1 MFNIGPLE
9 IKSRL
14 LLGTGK
20 FEDEATQTKAI
31 EAEANVTFVR
41 RMNLY
46 DKTYLIH

>member
-20 FEDEATQTKAI
+20 FEDEATQKK
-31 EAEANVTFVR
+31 R
-41 RMNLY
+41 LKQQKRMC
-46 DKTYLIH
+46 

>member
-20 FEDEATQTKAI
+20 FEDEALMVQC
-31 EAEANVTFVR
+31 
-41 RMNLY
+41 
-46 DKTYLIH
+46 